1 MNILI
6 INLYSARNLGDDA
19 IMYETL
25 RGLHKTYP
33 GAQVTLAASDPDS
46 WHKYCDVKITGS
58 LTTWFARI
66 DKGRWRARVLAT
78 PVYLLLLMLSVLL
91 YRLFGLKVLF
101 GSDEKHRLL
110 SAYYTADLVLSCGG
124 GNFYAHTII
133 SPFFLCS
140 LLSLGLALGLGKR
153 VVMLPQS
160 VGPIKGYLQKALAR
174 FLFNRVS
181 WMLVRD
187 QYSLDFAEHV
197 LRLKKQPILIPDL
210 AFAPMSLVAPSVD
223 LSQQA
228 GLHIGVTV
236 IERAAQLR
244 TFSGQEAYE
253 KALASVLIRLNR
265 EYGANLYLFSQCNGP
280 NLAHEDRRAVYRLY
294 HQLKEQG
301 VAATILDTFDNALV
315 LKATYASMDCLI
327 GSRMHTAI
335 FGMSHAVPVVLI
347 SYQPKSRGVMKSFGL
362 ERYCC
367 DIETVTPDCL
377 YEIVREVIENRES
390 ISRLIAERYDEIQ
403 TRLQD
408 WTRYLK

>member
-25 RGLHKTYP
+25 RGLHKAYP
-33 GAQVTLAASDPDS
+33 GAQITLAASDPDS
-46 WHKYCDVKITGS
+46 WHKYHNVKITGS

-66 DKGRWRARVLAT
+66 DKGWWRARVLAT
-78 PVYLLLLMLSVLL
+78 PVYLFLLMLSILL
-91 YRLFGLKVLF
+91 YRLVGLMVLF
-101 GSDEKHRLL
+101 GSDEKRRLL
-110 SAYYTADLVLSCGG
+110 LAYYTADLVLSCGG
-124 GNFYAHTII
+124 GNFYAHKII

-160 VGPIKGYLQKALAR
+160 VGPIKGHLQKTIAR

-187 QYSLDFAEHV
+187 QYSLDFADHV
-197 LRLKKQPILIPDL
+197 LRLKKQPVLMPDL
-210 AFAPMSLVAPSVD
+210 AFAPMPLVAPLVD
-223 LSQQA
+223 RQQA

-236 IERAAQLR
+236 IDRAAQLR

-253 KALASVLIRLNR
+253 KALVSVLIRLNQ

-280 NLAHEDRRAVYRLY
+280 NLSHDDRRAVYRLY
-294 HQLKEQG
+294 HQLKERE
-301 VAATILDTFDNALV
+301 VTATILDTFDDALA

-335 FGMSHAVPVVLI
+335 FGLSHAVPVVLI
-347 SYQPKSRGVMKSFGL
+347 SYQPKSLSLMKSFGL

-367 DIETVTPDCL
+367 DIETVTPECL
-377 YEIVREVIENRES
+377 YEVVREVIENRES
-390 ISRLIAERYDEIQ
+390 ISCLIAERYDEIQ
-403 TRLQD
+403 TRLRD